1 MITYKYHSMSEFGAA
16 VASLPPR
23 HGKARDS
30 SITMHLDECNGFTQ
44 QAAIATAKKGGL
56 WPEGARNLMA
66 VTLNDSDFMRDGPLH
81 RLNSAVTGFA
91 PLVPAYLSGLPDS
104 MLSIDSEAGSRK
116 IIKIGVQVGRSF
128 HVKQQESLNRG
139 RAILSCI
146 DAIEKQGYSVELWAI
161 WRNIGEGNNA
171 PKSDIQVRIKA
182 SDEAYTPAS
191 AAFALCSAAFQRRLC
206 WRVIESCRKG
216 YRLSAKKH
224 CYGYGSK
231 NMSDF
236 DIGLGYFDDGY
247 PHRNAKSSLRTVE
260 REFNKQ
266 LETLNHEQ
274 D

>member
-1 MITYKYHSMSEFGAA
+1 MITYKYNSMSEFGAA

-30 SITMHLDECNGFTQ
+30 SIATPARMCSDFTQ
-44 QAAIATAKKGGL
+44 KAAIDTAKKGGL

-66 VTLNDSDFMRDGPLH
+66 VTLNDSDFAQDGPLH

-104 MLSIDSEAGSRK
+104 MLAINSDIVSRK
-116 IIKIGVQVGRSF
+116 IIKIGVQVGRSYNIE
-128 HVKQQESLNRG
+128 QQESLNRG

-146 DAIEKQGYSVELWAI
+146 DAIENQGYSVELWAI
-161 WRNIGEGNNA
+161 WRNIGDGNNA

-191 AAFALCSAAFQRRLC
+191 AAFALCSTAFQRRLC
-206 WRVIESCRKG
+206 WRVIESCPKG
-216 YRLSAKKH
+216 YRLSSKKH
-224 CYGYGSK
+224 RYGYGSK
-231 NMSDF
+231 DMSDF
-236 DIGLGYFDDGY
+236 DIGLRYFDDGDQ
-247 PHRNAKSSLRTVE
+247 HRTPKSSLRTIE

-266 LETLNHEQ
+266 LEALKNG
-274 D
+274 